1 MINYQGKVVMG
12 MASQWHFLEIP
23 KVEVS
28 KFTNSNFQNF
38 ENENSFNVFKVYLIG
53 TI

>member
-1 MINYQGKVVMG
+1 MG
-12 MASQWHFLEIP
+12 MASQPHFLEIP

-38 ENENSFNVFKVYLIG
+38 ENSLKLLKVYLIG